1 MRLSAAER
9 KELERQRKLFES
21 ELARRER
28 AKQRKS
34 DEPDY
39 KKMFR
44 EEEKKL
50 NESLMSDDESF
61 VNEAD
66 VEFRRR
72 QLMLLKV
79 EKELKPMARGYGVS
93 PSGTKAKLVEKILEH
108 EMKTLAMIGTE
119 RILTTQGRIPRTM
132 STWMPFDATLGSF

>member
-1 MRLSAAER
+1 
-9 KELERQRKLFES
+9 
-21 ELARRER
+21 
-28 AKQRKS
+28 
-34 DEPDY
+34 
-39 KKMFR
+39 
-44 EEEKKL
+44 
-50 NESLMSDDESF
+50 MSDDESF

-108 EMKTLAMIGTE
+108 EMKTLAMTSDFNEEDVVEGASSWRRARSVDDAKSRARRKARIGRKRNGVE
-119 RILTTQGRIPRTM
+119 C
-132 STWMPFDATLGSF
+132 

>member
-1 MRLSAAER
+1 
-9 KELERQRKLFES
+9 
-21 ELARRER
+21 
-28 AKQRKS
+28 
-34 DEPDY
+34 
-39 KKMFR
+39 MFR

-79 EKELKPMARGYGVS
+79 EKELKPMARGY
-93 PSGTKAKLVEKILEH
+93 
-108 EMKTLAMIGTE
+108 
-119 RILTTQGRIPRTM
+119 
-132 STWMPFDATLGSF
+132 